1 MPGAEP
7 TPEFGGSLKWL
18 RYPAGLNPKMSV
30 VSPLT
35 RPECGPR
42 PRGADSEEAFQAL
55 KRQSQR
61 TNVKLHT
68 IADKIIGGRSTFIG
82 KSIG

>member
-1 MPGAEP
+1 
-7 TPEFGGSLKWL
+7 
-18 RYPAGLNPKMSV
+18 MSV

-35 RPECGPR
+35 RPEFAAHGRVER
-42 PRGADSEEAFQAL
+42 PSEEAFQAL

-82 KSIG
+82 KLIG